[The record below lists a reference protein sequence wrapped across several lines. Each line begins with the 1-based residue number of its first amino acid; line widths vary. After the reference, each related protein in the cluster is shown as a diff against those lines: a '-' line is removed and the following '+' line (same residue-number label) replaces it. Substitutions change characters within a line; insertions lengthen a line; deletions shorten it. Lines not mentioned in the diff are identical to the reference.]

1 MSTSDDTT
9 ETTENRLDVR
19 DVDGPPFTVIDDALG
34 DLPDGGSLT
43 LINSFE
49 PEPLY
54 EVLEARG
61 FSYRTEQ
68 VAPDEWHV
76 HIEDES

>member
-19 DVDGPPFTVIDDALG
+19 DVEGPPFTVIDDALD
-34 DLPDGGSLT
+34 DLPNGGSLT

-61 FSYRTEQ
+61 FSYRSEQ

>member
-19 DVDGPPFTVIDDALG
+19 DVDGPPFTVIDDALQ
-34 DLPDGGSLT
+34 DLPAGGSLT